1 MCRPG
6 AFRFVLVVLGLFFAS
21 SGALAA
27 NCDPS
32 ARPGADTSNV
42 WYCSNDSDT
51 VVVFVH
57 GLHSSSLTAWQDLPE
72 DASAKDSFWPSLV
85 VSDPSLNHPSVY
97 LAGFYTGLGADYSTA
112 DAANELFTHLST
124 PVGTEQPVLAKRNI
138 LFVAH
143 SLGGVITR
151 EVLTEHPDAF
161 ASKRVGLL
169 LVASPSNGSAYAN
182 MLATAAS
189 VTRERL
195 VEELAPAS
203 PFLRQLDESFKQLLQ
218 QRRIPSLIGRE
229 LVENQFVDLGGKQKS
244 MFAQMESQFGWLI
257 AKVYGTRIVEEDSA
271 ARYFP
276 FHVVIPKS
284 DHFTIAQPN
293 GLNHPS
299 HLQLV
304 QVFQAMVASAAPVCE
319 PPPRFRMVLDVA
331 STAHEP
337 PLPENIS
344 GELKETLPL
353 YRLWRVDA
361 SGQFI
366 PGVSDD
372 VKRDPEIGRH
382 LLAPNPPFPCP
393 GEAFRARYRR
403 IPVTSFQATTP
414 LQFGELC
421 FKRSRLHSAEA
432 SAFLRCEEGKSCA
445 VDAEA
450 PGLAETCATTGWKWP
465 SLITSA
471 LAEGPAPALTT
482 QMHWEAPS
490 LSTLLSLPAN
500 SRPSYA
506 EFTLTSDPIAGVADA
521 THMTYGVW
529 VNGIEIDFDGLP
541 PHSEPLPF
549 NGADGVRLTFGLEN
563 LGFTG
568 GTTGEEQIALE
579 VSYWRGKTK
588 LKTSRLA
595 RTYVSYRHAP
605 PVEIVDQS
613 DRYVWQGYFRP
624 AAIENRYEVIVAAG
638 SKLTAIATSKQELDN
653 KQKRLGELPVVGVIR
668 PGRVDNPTIGM
679 SLGLKLEG
687 GRIKSSFN
695 EADAKA
701 VCRWALTEP
710 GLPTW
715 MRKQAYLYEF
725 PAETITDTK
734 DRGRFKAAC
743 SKVR

>member
-1 MCRPG
+1 MGRAS
-6 AFRFVLVVLGLFFAS
+6 AFRFAFAILGLFFAS
-21 SGALAA
+21 AA
-27 NCDPS
+27 ADAASCDPS
-32 ARPGADTSNV
+32 ARPGADTNNV
-42 WYCSNDSDT
+42 WYCSNDNDT

-57 GLHSSSLTAWQDLPE
+57 GLHSSSLTAWLDLPE
-72 DASAKDSFWPSLV
+72 DASSKDSFWPSLV
-85 VSDPSLNHPSVY
+85 VSDPSLGYPSVY
-97 LAGFYTGLGADYSTA
+97 LAGFYTGFGADYGMA

-124 PVGTEQPVLAKRNI
+124 PVGAEQPVLAKKNI
-138 LFVAH
+138 LFIAH
-143 SLGGVITR
+143 SLGGIIAR
-151 EVLTEHPDAF
+151 EVLTEHPEAF
-161 ASKRVGLL
+161 AGKRVGLL

-182 MLATAAS
+182 MLASAAS

-195 VEELAPAS
+195 VEELTPAS
-203 PFLRQLDESFKQLLQ
+203 PFLRQLDEGFKQLLQ
-218 QRRIPSLIGRE
+218 QRRIPSLFGRE

-244 MFAQMESQFGWLI
+244 MFAQMQSQFGWLI
-257 AKVYGTRIVEEDSA
+257 AKVYGTRIVEESSA

-304 QVFQAMVASAAPVCE
+304 QVYQAMIASAVPACE
-319 PPPRFRMVLDVA
+319 PPPQFRMVLDVA
-331 STAHEP
+331 PPAKEP
-337 PLPENIS
+337 PLPESIS
-344 GELKETLPL
+344 VELKETLPL

-403 IPVTSFQATTP
+403 IPITSFQATTTP
-414 LQFGELC
+414 RLGEMC
-421 FKRSRLHSAEA
+421 FKRSRVHSAEA
-432 SAFLRCEEGKSCA
+432 SAFLRCEEGKSCQ

-450 PGLAETCATTGWKWP
+450 PGLAETCTTTGWKWP

-471 LAEGPAPALTT
+471 FAEEPAPAQTAEP
-482 QMHWEAPS
+482 HWEAPS
-490 LSTLLSLPAN
+490 LATLLSLPAN

-521 THMTYGVW
+521 THLTYGVW
-529 VNGIEIDFDGLP
+529 VNGTEIDYDGLA

-549 NGADGVRLTFGLEN
+549 NGTDGVRLTFALEN

-568 GTTGEEQIALE
+568 GTTGNEQIAVE
-579 VSYWRGKTK
+579 ISYWRGKTK
-588 LKTSRLA
+588 LKTSHLA
-595 RTYVSYRHAP
+595 RTYVSYRHALP
-605 PVEIVDQS
+605 LEITDQS
-613 DRYVWQGYFRP
+613 DHYVWQGYFRP

-638 SKLTAIATSKQELDN
+638 NKLPAIAASKQELDK

-679 SLGLKLEG
+679 SIGLELDG
-687 GRIKSSFN
+687 GRVKSSFN
-695 EADAKA
+695 ETDAKA
-701 VCRWALTEP
+701 VCRWALKEP

-715 MRKQAYLYEF
+715 LRKQAYLYEF

-743 SKVR
+743 SKIR